1 MTERLQ
7 GHWKDL
13 TRNMN
18 GKYIISAEVDGD
30 PRGLFEELKDK
41 EIDIEIKRH
50 RQRRSLDAN
59 AFCWAL
65 CSDIG
70 KAMRPPL
77 PKEEVYRNAIRGLG
91 KYDLYLSSTEAA
103 ATFASAWEKIGTGWF
118 AEEAGE
124 SKEHPGFVWMFAYK
138 GTSVYDSKEM
148 SVLIDGLVD
157 DAEQMGIPIP
167 LGKKEIER
175 LKGSWHAKSEHHA
188 G

>member
-1 MTERLQ
+1 MTGQRMT

-13 TRNMN
+13 TRSIH
-18 GKYIISAEVDGD
+18 GKYIITAEVEGD
-30 PRGLFEELKDK
+30 PRALFDRLKDVA
-41 EIDIEIKRH
+41 IDIDIKKH
-50 RQRRSLDAN
+50 SEKRSLDAN

-70 KAMRPPL
+70 KALRPPL
-77 PKEEVYRNAIRGLG
+77 PKEEVYRNAIKGLG
-91 KYDLYLSSTEAA
+91 KYDLYLSKEESAEEFST
-103 ATFASAWEKIGTGWF
+103 AWSKIGTGWF
-118 AEEAGE
+118 VEKAGE

-138 GTSVYDSKEM
+138 GSSCYDSKEM

-157 DAEQMGIPIP
+157 DAEQMGLPIP

-175 LKGSWHAKSEHHA
+175 MKGAWQAKS

>member
-1 MTERLQ
+1 MT
-7 GHWKDL
+7 GAIKDL
-13 TRNMN
+13 TRSM
-18 GKYIISAEVDGD
+18 DGSYNLTVTVRD
-30 PRGLFEELKDK
+30 DCRGLVDELKDK

-103 ATFASAWEKIGTGWF
+103 QTFASAWEKIGTGWF

-124 SKEHPGFVWMFAYK
+124 SKEHPGFVWLFAYK

-175 LKGSWHAKSEHHA
+175 LKGSWHAV
-188 G
+188 